1 MTTDLQLKIERGA
14 KLSREISSLEKK
26 KAELDQIK
34 KDFRELAGNKDL
46 ELTCPGPGGATV
58 SVEQKNDTVARVVA
72 DELLGKVEKLAGP
85 NLFDL
90 FTLHPSKGIE
100 KNFELNAHKTLT
112 KKAAESL
119 VAVLTAPAS
128 PWVRFS

>member
-1 MTTDLQLKIERGA
+1 MNTDLQLKIERGA

-34 KDFRELAGNKDL
+34 KDFRELAGDKDL
-46 ELTCPGPGGATV
+46 NLETPSGATV

-85 NLFDL
+85 SLFEL
-90 FTLHPSKGIE
+90 FTLHLSKGIE
-100 KNFELNAHKTLT
+100 KNFELNAHKTLS

-119 VAVLTAPAS
+119 VYALTAPAS

>member
-34 KDFRELAGNKDL
+34 KDFRELAGDNDL
-46 ELTCPGPGGATV
+46 ELETPSGARV

-72 DELLGKVEKLAGP
+72 DELLPRVQKLSGE